1 LIILSGSV
9 FGPFA
14 AVSLVS
20 KDGAVTTATSRI
32 GAPRDLPTLPE
43 ANAYVCLALSS
54 ARVFG
59 SFFEAAIS

>member
-1 LIILSGSV
+1 MMLSGSV
-9 FGPFA
+9 SGPA
-14 AVSLVS
+14 AAASLVS

-43 ANAYVCLALSS
+43 ANASVYLALSS
-54 ARVFG
+54 ARDFG